1 MDNTTLHTFLLY
13 VYPSLPPNIRLPL
26 TPPSSHCPNA
36 LRSLVLLGSWDN
48 FTRPYPLELDARR
61 GRNYWQGCFTFS
73 DIICDG
79 DLEKLVPKRDGPLKM
94 GGTYW
99 YYVSQFSQQ

>member
-1 MDNTTLHTFLLY
+1 MSTLCSPQPKASTNL
-13 VYPSLPPNIRLPL
+13 
-26 TPPSSHCPNA
+26 PSSDCPVA

-48 FTRPYPLELDARR
+48 FSRPYPLELDARR
-61 GRNYWQGCFTFS
+61 GRNHWRGCFTFS

-79 DLEKLVPKRDGPLKM
+79 DLKEPAQKRNGPLKM

-99 YYVSQFSQQ
+99 YYVSQLTLDITAVY